1 MPVSISILLA
11 DDHGIMREG
20 LRGLLEDEP
29 DMEVVGEAADGH
41 AAVELAKRLCPTIV
55 LMDIKMPLL
64 NGIEATRQIISA
76 SPESRVLALTTYS
89 DSRLVARMLEAG
101 ASGYLLKQCAFDEL
115 VHAVRTV
122 TAGRT
127 YLSPKIAK
135 VKLDEYSIKRP
146 GARRAA
152 NSVLTARERRVLQ
165 LLAEGHSTRE
175 VAELLSLSLKTV
187 ETHRSNIMRKLNT
200 RSIARLTKFAIREGL
215 TSLDH

>member
-1 MPVSISILLA
+1 MRVSISILLA

-122 TAGRT
+122 TAGRA

-135 VKLDEYSIKRP
+135 VKLDESSIKRP
-146 GARRAA
+146 GARRAT
-152 NSVLTARERRVLQ
+152 NSVLTAKERGVLQ
-165 LLAEGHSTRE
+165 LMAEGHSTRE
-175 VAELLSLSLKTV
+175 VAEILSLSVKTA
-187 ETHRSNIMRKLNT
+187 ETHRSNIMRKLET
-200 RSIARLTKFAIREGL
+200 RSIAQLTKFAIREGL
-215 TSLDH
+215 TSLDG